1 MRICFHCH
9 QVGHVKTNCPQLA
22 AKPAQGSAPA
32 TVRIGDGRPVKM
44 EPPKAQ
50 GRAFQLTAEE
60 AKAAPDVVASMFLF
74 SISVIVV
81 VLCLLVVPMI
91 RYVFSEFFACF
102 GFI

>member
-1 MRICFHCH
+1 M
-9 QVGHVKTNCPQLA
+9 KTNCPQLA

-60 AKAAPDVVASMFLF
+60 AKEAPDVVAGMILF
-74 SISVIVV
+74 SILVNVF

-91 RYVFSEFFACF
+91 RYVFSKFLACF